1 MTKSKKP
8 THNICMKPRNTI
20 EQYSQIGVAWE
31 RKHDYDE
38 PKTSFELRLNR
49 GVTLSWRD
57 MEDMK
62 VMLFKANQ

>member
-1 MTKSKKP
+1 MSKKP
-8 THNICMKPRNTI
+8 THNICMKPRGTT
-20 EQYSQIGVAWE
+20 EQYSQIGVAWIHE
-31 RKHDYDE
+31 SEYDE

-62 VMLFKANQ
+62 VMLFKVNR